1 MSHKWVSGTKKA
13 SYRLLFTHRNLNSH
27 VKIFKSR
34 VKCVISTREKAHL
47 HIFLWE
53 TVFVLEY
60 YLSAGTSGAS
70 VRTLILH
77 KGLITLGTRRE
88 IKSERRRASLILQL
102 MCLFQICLLTLTDS
116 VQSRIS
122 SAKFLTFLAVWMW
135 NFIPTPSASACPRC
149 EPRLSAVNTPL
160 WLCAGNN
167 YPTLFFFSGPEPL
180 PLAASPA
187 LSL

>member
-1 MSHKWVSGTKKA
+1 MSHKWVSGTKK
-13 SYRLLFTHRNLNSH
+13 SILPSFIHSSEFIMW
-27 VKIFKSR
+27 KIFKSR
-34 VKCVISTREKAHL
+34 VKCVISTREKANL

-53 TVFVLEY
+53 TVFLSEY

>member
-13 SYRLLFTHRNLNSH
+13 SYRLLFSHRNLNSH

-34 VKCVISTREKAHL
+34 VKCVISTREKANL

-53 TVFVLEY
+53 TVFLSEY

-149 EPRLSAVNTPL
+149 EPRPL